1 MLSLGLHMGV
11 GSPRVRSSGFALTDI
26 SGLQAWYKFNTGI
39 TTSGTE
45 VSLWDDSSGNNRK
58 MGNITATNRRPEFTA
73 YDNTVIFSSDKYLEL
88 NSTYGTDSDFPNT
101 NEFTAFMAVRM
112 PFNSGTT
119 KINNVISG
127 STTNDSLSVGNLSFL
142 TGSYYSFGGN
152 VSDQNYAHTDSVE
165 TAFPHVNNQLFV
177 FAVRRSG
184 TTLEFFRNSRS
195 NVVSSTTE
203 SNTTATFDI
212 DVLGT
217 KSASGT
223 EITIAEVAVYNSG
236 LSDANFD
243 LVIDDIKTRVGI

>member
-1 MLSLGLHMGV
+1 MGV

-26 SGLQAWYKFNTGI
+26 SGLQAWYKFNEGI
-39 TTSGTE
+39 LTSGTT
-45 VSLWDDSSGNNRK
+45 VLTWDDSSGNNRR
-58 MGNITATNRRPEFTA
+58 MGNITATNKRPVFDSS
-73 YDNTVIFSSDKYLEL
+73 DNTVDFSTDKYMEL

-101 NEFTAFMAVRM
+101 NQFTAFLAVRM

-119 KINNVISG
+119 KINSIISG
-127 STTNDSLSVGNLSFL
+127 DTTNDNISIGNLSFL

-152 VSDQNYAHTDSVE
+152 GSDANYTHTDSTE
-165 TAFPHVNNQLFV
+165 TGFPHVNNQLFV

-184 TTLEFFRNSRS
+184 TTLELFRNSRS

-203 SNTTATFDI
+203 SNTTATFDV
-212 DVLGT
+212 DVLGN
-217 KSASGT
+217 KSAGGT
-223 EITIAEVAVYNSG
+223 LVSIAEVAVYNSG